1 MKNVR
6 LGTTILRLIVFSI
19 VFYLGLVAGSDQ
31 LIAQSLGDFFSFTY
45 QAQLSETEISKGETF
60 FALINSKIIYKGN
73 LPISPRGARIT
84 SRIVARREL
93 DNNLGNDEVND
104 DIILNPGYTLNV
116 NPFPRRGEQ
125 IELSSTVPLQFPPES
140 EPGVYQV
147 VGVLESA
154 RLIIIGP
161 ISISATKYLPK
172 FQVLGTV
179 TYTGL

>member
-1 MKNVR
+1 MKNVQ

-19 VFYLGLVAGSDQ
+19 VFYSGLVAGSGQ

-60 FALINSKIIYKGN
+60 FALIKSEVIYKGN

-93 DNNLGNDEVND
+93 DNNEAGN

-140 EPGVYQV
+140 EPGAYQV

-154 RLIIIGP
+154 RLIIGP
-161 ISISATKYLPK
+161 ISISATRYLPQL
-172 FQVLGTV
+172 QVLGKV
-179 TYTGL
+179 SYTGLQEEH

>member
-1 MKNVR
+1 MKNMQFWM
-6 LGTTILRLIVFSI
+6 TILRLFVFSI
-19 VFYLGLVAGSDQ
+19 VFCLGLVAGSDR
-31 LIAQSLGDFFSFTY
+31 LIAQSLEDFFCFTY

-60 FALINSKIIYKGN
+60 LALINSKVIYKGN

-93 DNNLGNDEVND
+93 DNDEAGN
-104 DIILNPGYTLNV
+104 DIILNPGYTLDV

-154 RLIIIGP
+154 RLIIGP
-161 ISISATKYLPK
+161 ISISATRYLPQL
-172 FQVLGTV
+172 QVLGKV
-179 TYTGL
+179 NYTGLQEEN

>member
-1 MKNVR
+1 MKNMWFWTR
-6 LGTTILRLIVFSI
+6 ILKLVVFNIVFCS
-19 VFYLGLVAGSDQ
+19 VLVVGSDQ

-45 QAQLSETEISKGETF
+45 QAQLSETEISKGEAF
-60 FALINSKIIYKGN
+60 FALIKSKVIYKGN
-73 LPISPRGARIT
+73 LPVSPRGARIT

-93 DNNLGNDEVND
+93 DNGEAGN
-104 DIILNPGYTLNV
+104 DIILNPGYTLDV

-154 RLIIIGP
+154 RLIIGP
-161 ISISATKYLPK
+161 ISISATRYLPQL
-172 FQVLGTV
+172 QVLGKV
-179 TYTGL
+179 NYTGLQEEH